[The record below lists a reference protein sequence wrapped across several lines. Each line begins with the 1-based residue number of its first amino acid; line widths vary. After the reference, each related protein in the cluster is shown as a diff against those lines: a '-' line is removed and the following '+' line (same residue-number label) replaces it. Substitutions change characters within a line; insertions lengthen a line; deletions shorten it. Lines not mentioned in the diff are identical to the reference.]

1 MDVLAACPAD
11 PSTPS
16 RYTEDRQP
24 RALAPAFCTK
34 PTAAGQSPALRA
46 KSTCARVEHAPRYTR
61 PYRDCPEAHH
71 AMRLSTIKLSGFKS
85 FVDPTTLHLPT
96 NMTGVVGPNGCG
108 KSNIIDAVRWVMG
121 ESSAS
126 RLRGDSL
133 TDVIFSGSSARK
145 PVSQA
150 TVELIFDNTDHT
162 ITGEYAS
169 FNEISV
175 KRTVSRD
182 GSSNYYLNGTKC
194 RRRDITDLFLGTGL
208 GPRSYSI
215 IEQGMISQIIE
226 ARPEDLR
233 VYLEEAAGISKY
245 KERRKETETRIR
257 HTRENLDRLGDLREE
272 IGKQLEHLK
281 RQARQAEQYQGL
293 QEERK
298 IKDAEWKALEF
309 RGLDQR
315 LGGLREALSQE
326 ETRLQ
331 QFIAEQ
337 RDAEARIETSRVRR
351 EEAADAL
358 STAQAEVYQVG
369 STLARL
375 EQQIQHQREMS
386 QRLNKAR
393 DETQQALAE
402 LGQHISG
409 DESKLIVLRDAVEL
423 AEPQLEQLQEENEI
437 KQEALRDAEARLAD
451 WQARW
456 EAHTRS
462 TSEASRAGEVERTRV
477 DYLDRQVLEAD
488 RRREALAVERGGLD
502 LESLA
507 DAFEELQ
514 LQHET
519 QKAALDGLTEQVE
532 ARKEAVAG
540 LQDRQ
545 RTGQTELADIRKQAQ
560 AARGR
565 LSSLETLPQAAL
577 GQEQGAAVAWL
588 KQHRLDSGARVGERL
603 SVESGWENAVES
615 ALGQL
620 IEGVLVDA
628 PESLVGA
635 LAELGEGRI
644 ALVSAEQGTLDVA
657 PTSLAAKVQGPTAI
671 RRLLARLHAAEDL
684 EQARALQATLGEGD
698 SVITRG
704 GERLGEGWVRVS
716 RSGAAKQGALL
727 REREIVTLREQIDT
741 LQEREA
747 ELEERLAAFRDQ
759 LLAGEQHREE
769 AQRQLY
775 QAHRSVSELGGQLQ
789 SQQGKVD
796 AARTRIDRI
805 EGELSQL
812 LETLD
817 AGREQVRE
825 ARGRLDEAVNSMGD
839 LESVRHALESERRQF
854 TDARDQARD
863 AARNVRDAAHSL
875 ALTLESQRTQVAS
888 LSQALERMSTQRG
901 QLDSRLGEL
910 HAQLDD
916 GDTPVQSLEA
926 EHQNA
931 LGERVRADRVLGEAR
946 TMLEGID
953 AELRNFEQTRHQR
966 DEQALAQRER
976 ISQRKL
982 DQQALVLSAD
992 QLTASV
998 EKAGFVLQD
1007 VINALPDDARIGDWE
1022 QAVHQIDGRMRRLEP
1037 VNLAAIQEY
1046 GEASQRSEYLDAQN
1060 TDLTTALETLED
1072 AIRKIDRETRG
1083 RFKDTFDRVNA
1094 GVQQLYPRLFGGG
1107 HAYLELTGEDLLD
1120 TGVTIMARPPGKR
1133 VSSISLLS
1141 GGEKAMTAVALVFA
1155 IFQLNPAP
1163 FCLLDEVDA
1172 PLDEAN
1178 VGRLANMVKEMSEK
1192 VQFLFVSHNKA
1203 TMEAAHQLSGVT
1215 MREPGVSRLVSVDLE
1230 EAARLAGA
1238 A

>member
-1 MDVLAACPAD
+1 
-11 PSTPS
+11 
-16 RYTEDRQP
+16 
-24 RALAPAFCTK
+24 
-34 PTAAGQSPALRA
+34 
-46 KSTCARVEHAPRYTR
+46 
-61 PYRDCPEAHH
+61 
-71 AMRLSTIKLSGFKS
+71 MRLSTIKLSGFKS

-162 ITGEYAS
+162 ISGEYAS

-257 HTRENLDRLGDLREE
+257 HTRENLDRLNDLREE

-281 RQARQAEQYQGL
+281 RQARQAEQYQAL

-298 IKDAEWKALEF
+298 VKDAEWKALEY
-309 RGLDQR
+309 RGLESR
-315 LGGLREALSQE
+315 LGSLRDALSKE

-393 DETQQALAE
+393 DEAQQALAE

-409 DESKLIVLRDAVEL
+409 DEAKLLVLREAVDE
-423 AEPQLEQLQEENEI
+423 AEPRLEHLREENEI
-437 KQEALRDAEARLAD
+437 KQEALREAEARLAD
-451 WQARW
+451 WQQRW
-456 EAHTRS
+456 EAHTRN

-488 RRREALAVERGGLD
+488 RRREALTSERGSLD
-502 LESLA
+502 LDALTA
-507 DAFEELQ
+507 AFEDLQ
-514 LQHET
+514 LRHET

-532 ARKEAVAG
+532 ARKQVVDG

-545 RTGQTELADIRKQAQ
+545 RSGQTELAEIRKQAQ

-565 LSSLETLPQAAL
+565 LSSLETLQQAAL

-588 KQHRLDSGARVGERL
+588 TAQRLDSAARVGERHT
-603 SVESGWENAVES
+603 VESGWENAVES

-620 IEGVLVDA
+620 IEGVLVENPEALVDA
-628 PESLVGA
+628 LG
-635 LAELGEGRI
+635 ELGDGRL
-644 ALVSAEQGTLDVA
+644 ALVSASQEALQVA

-684 EQARALQATLGEGD
+684 SAARALQATLGEGD
-698 SVITRG
+698 SVITRS
-704 GERLGEGWVRVS
+704 GERLGDGWVRVS

-741 LQEREA
+741 LQAREA
-747 ELEERLAAFRDQ
+747 ELEQRLAGFRDQ

-789 SQQGKVD
+789 SQQGKVE

-817 AGREQVRE
+817 ASREQVRE
-825 ARGRLDEAVNSMGD
+825 ARARLDDAVTSMGD
-839 LESVRHALESERRQF
+839 LESVRAALEGERRQL
-854 TDARDQARD
+854 TDARDLARE
-863 AARNVRDAAHSL
+863 AARNVRESAHSL
-875 ALTLESQRTQVAS
+875 ALTLESQRAQITS
-888 LSQALERMSTQRG
+888 LSQALERMSSQRG
-901 QLDSRLGEL
+901 QLDTRLGEL
-910 HAQLDD
+910 HSQLDE
-916 GDTPVQSLEA
+916 GDSPVQALEA

-982 DQQALVLSAD
+982 DQQALVLSAE
-992 QLTASV
+992 QLSASV

-1007 VINALPDDARIGDWE
+1007 VINSLPEEARTSDWE

-1060 TDLTTALETLED
+1060 TDLTTALETLEE

>member
-1 MDVLAACPAD
+1 
-11 PSTPS
+11 
-16 RYTEDRQP
+16 
-24 RALAPAFCTK
+24 
-34 PTAAGQSPALRA
+34 
-46 KSTCARVEHAPRYTR
+46 
-61 PYRDCPEAHH
+61 
-71 AMRLSTIKLSGFKS
+71 MRLSTIKLSGFKS

-150 TVELIFDNTDHT
+150 TVELIFDNADHA
-162 ITGEYAS
+162 IAGEYAA

-182 GSSNYYLNGTKC
+182 GSSAYYLNGTKC

-257 HTRENLDRLGDLREE
+257 HTRENLDRLNDLREE
-272 IGKQLEHLK
+272 ITKQLEHLK
-281 RQARQAEQYQGL
+281 RQARQAEQYQAL
-293 QEERK
+293 QEERRV
-298 IKDAEWKALEF
+298 KDAEWKALEY
-309 RGLDQR
+309 RGLDGR
-315 LGGLREALSQE
+315 VRGLREALSQE

-331 QFIAEQ
+331 QLIAEQ
-337 RDAEARIETSRVRR
+337 REAEARIETGRVRR

-358 STAQAEVYQVG
+358 AKAQADVYQVG
-369 STLARL
+369 STLARI
-375 EQQIQHQREMS
+375 EQQIHHQRELS
-386 QRLNKAR
+386 QRLHKAR
-393 DETQQALAE
+393 DEAHSQLQE
-402 LGQHISG
+402 LTQHITG
-409 DESKLIVLRDAVEL
+409 DAAKLAVLREAVAA
-423 AEPQLEQLQEENEI
+423 AEPQLEQLREENET

-451 WQARW
+451 WQQRW
-456 EAHTRS
+456 ETHSRDTG
-462 TSEASRAGEVERTRV
+462 EASRAGEVERTRV
-477 DYLDRQVLEAD
+477 DYLDRQALEAE
-488 RRREALAVERGGLD
+488 RRRETLAGERASLDLDALAE
-502 LESLA
+502 
-507 DAFEELQ
+507 AFEQVQ

-519 QKAALDGLTEQVE
+519 QKASLDGLSEQVE
-532 ARKEAVAG
+532 ARKQSVAA
-540 LQDRQ
+540 LQEQQ
-545 RTGQTELADIRKQAQ
+545 RASQAELAETRKQTQ

-565 LSSLETLPQAAL
+565 LSSLETLQQAAL

-588 KQHRLDSGARVGERL
+588 KARGLDSAARVGERI

-620 IEGVLVDA
+620 IEGVLVDDPA
-628 PESLVGA
+628 TLVEA
-635 LAELGEGRI
+635 LGELGDGRI
-644 ALVSAEQGTLDVA
+644 ALVSDEAGEGEFA
-657 PTSLAAKVQGPTAI
+657 PTSLAAKVRGPLAI
-671 RRLLARLHAAEDL
+671 RRLLARLHGADDLAA
-684 EQARALQATLGEGD
+684 ARQLQRQLGEQD
-698 SVITRG
+698 SVITRS

-727 REREIVTLREQIDT
+727 REREIQELRAQIDS
-741 LQEREA
+741 LSEREA
-747 ELEERLAAFRDQ
+747 ELEHRQSGFRDQ
-759 LLAGEQHREE
+759 LLAAEQQRED

-775 QAHRSVSELGGQLQ
+775 MAHRSVSELAGQLQ

-796 AARTRIDRI
+796 NAKLRI
-805 EGELSQL
+805 ERIESELAQL
-812 LETLD
+812 IETLD
-817 AGREQVRE
+817 SSREQARE
-825 ARGRLDEAVNSMGD
+825 ARSKLEDAVGRMGD
-839 LESVRHALESERRQF
+839 LEGTRQSLEAERRQL
-854 TDARDQARD
+854 TEARDLSRD
-863 AARNVRDAAHSL
+863 AARSVRDASHAL
-875 ALTLESQRTQVAS
+875 ALTLESQRAQVVS
-888 LSQALERMSTQRG
+888 LSQTLERMDSQRG
-901 QLDSRLGEL
+901 QLDTRLEDL
-910 HAQLDD
+910 VAQLSE
-916 GDTPVQSLEA
+916 GDSPVETLEQ
-926 EHQNA
+926 EHQAA
-931 LGERVRADRVLGEAR
+931 LSERVRTERVLAEAR
-946 TMLEGID
+946 TQLDGID
-953 AELRNFEQTRHQR
+953 HELRSLEQTRHQR

-982 DQQALVLSAD
+982 DQQALVLNAEQLSA
-992 QLTASV
+992 AV
-998 EKAGFVLQD
+998 VKAGFVLED
-1007 VINALPDDARIGDWE
+1007 VINTLPEDARVADWE
-1022 QAVHQIDGRMRRLEP
+1022 LAVSQIDGRMRRLEP
-1037 VNLAAIQEY
+1037 VNLAAIHEY
-1046 GEASQRSEYLDAQN
+1046 GEAAQRAEYLEAQN
-1060 TDLTTALETLED
+1060 LDLTTALETLED

-1094 GVQQLYPRLFGGG
+1094 GVQELYPRLFGGG

-1120 TGVTIMARPPGKR
+1120 TGVAIMARPPGKR

-1178 VGRLANMVKEMSEK
+1178 VGRLANMVREMSEK

-1215 MREPGVSRLVSVDLE
+1215 MREPGVSRLVSVDLA

>member
-1 MDVLAACPAD
+1 
-11 PSTPS
+11 
-16 RYTEDRQP
+16 
-24 RALAPAFCTK
+24 
-34 PTAAGQSPALRA
+34 
-46 KSTCARVEHAPRYTR
+46 
-61 PYRDCPEAHH
+61 
-71 AMRLSTIKLSGFKS
+71 MRLSTIKLSGFKS

-133 TDVIFSGSSARK
+133 TDVIFSGSAGRK

-150 TVELIFDNTDHT
+150 TVELIFDNTDHA
-162 ITGEYAS
+162 ISGEYAS

-257 HTRENLDRLGDLREE
+257 HTRENLDRLNDLREE

-293 QEERK
+293 QEERRV
-298 IKDAEWKALEF
+298 KDAEWKALEF
-309 RGLDQR
+309 RGLDGR
-315 LGGLREALSQE
+315 LGGLREALSRE
-326 ETRLQ
+326 ETKLQ
-331 QFIAEQ
+331 QLIAEQ
-337 RDAEARIETSRVRR
+337 REAESRIETGRVRR
-351 EEAADAL
+351 EEAAETL
-358 STAQAEVYQVG
+358 NKAQADVYQVG
-369 STLARL
+369 SSLARL
-375 EQQIQHQREMS
+375 EQQIKHQQEMA
-386 QRLNKAR
+386 QRLHKAR
-393 DETQQALAE
+393 DETRQALAE

-409 DESKLIVLRDAVEL
+409 DEARLIVLRESVENV
-423 AEPQLEQLQEENEI
+423 EPQLEQLQEENEI
-437 KQEALRDAEARLAD
+437 RQEALREAEAKLSD
-451 WQARW
+451 WQQRW
-456 EAHTRS
+456 EAHNRN
-462 TSEASRAGEVERTRV
+462 TSEATRSGEVERTRV
-477 DYLDRQVLEAD
+477 DYLDKQVLEAD
-488 RRREALAVERGGLD
+488 RRRETLQGERAGLD
-502 LESLA
+502 LAALA
-507 DAFEELQ
+507 EAFEQLQ
-514 LQHET
+514 EQHET
-519 QKAALDGLTEQVE
+519 QKLTTEGLTEQVE
-532 ARKEAVAG
+532 ARKASVSALET
-540 LQDRQ
+540 QQ
-545 RTGQTELADIRKQAQ
+545 RTAQAELAEVRKQAQ

-565 LSSLETLPQAAL
+565 LSSLETLQQAAL
-577 GQEQGAAVAWL
+577 GQEQGAALAWL
-588 KQHRLDSGARVGERL
+588 QAHGLESAARVGERIT
-603 SVESGWENAVES
+603 VEAGWENAVES

-628 PESLVGA
+628 PEALVDA
-635 LAELGEGRI
+635 LGELGEGRL
-644 ALVSAEQGTLDVA
+644 ALVSSAQGKAEFA
-657 PTSLAAKVQGPTAI
+657 PTSLASKVQGPLAI
-671 RRLLARLHAAEDL
+671 RRMLGHLHGADDLAAA
-684 EQARALQATLGEGD
+684 RTLQAGLAEGEA
-698 SVITRG
+698 VITRD
-704 GERLGEGWVRVS
+704 GERLGKGWLQLS
-716 RSGAAKQGALL
+716 RSGAAQQGALL
-727 REREIVTLREQIDT
+727 REREIVTLREQIET

-747 ELEERLAAFRDQ
+747 TLDTQLGEGREQ
-759 LLAGEQHREE
+759 LLAAEQQREE
-769 AQRQLY
+769 AQRALY
-775 QAHRSVSELGGQLQ
+775 QAHRAGSELAGQLQ
-789 SQQGKVD
+789 SQQGRLD
-796 AARTRIDRI
+796 TTRTRIERI
-805 EGELSQL
+805 ESELAQL

-817 AGREQVRE
+817 ASREQASE
-825 ARGRLDEAVNSMGD
+825 ARVRLDEAVNSMGD
-839 LESVRHALESERRQF
+839 LESTRHALESERRQLGE
-854 TDARDQARD
+854 ARDAARD
-863 AARNVRDAAHSL
+863 AARNVRDSMHSL
-875 ALTLESQRTQVAS
+875 ALTLESQRTQITS
-888 LSQALERMSTQRG
+888 LSQALERMSSQRG

-910 HAQLDD
+910 HSQLDE
-916 GDTPVQSLEA
+916 GDTPVQTLEG

-931 LGERVRADRVLGEAR
+931 LAERVRVERVLGEAR
-946 TMLEGID
+946 ALLDGID
-953 AELRNFEQTRHQR
+953 AELRSLEQTRHQR

-982 DQQALVLSAD
+982 DQQALVLSAE
-992 QLTASV
+992 QLSAAV

-1007 VINALPDDARIGDWE
+1007 VINSLPEEARLSDWE
-1022 QAVHQIDGRMRRLEP
+1022 SAVHQIDGRMRRLEP
-1037 VNLAAIQEY
+1037 VNLAAISEY
-1046 GEASQRSEYLDAQN
+1046 GEASQRSEYLEAQN
-1060 TDLTTALETLED
+1060 VDLNTALETLED

-1094 GVQQLYPRLFGGG
+1094 GVQALYPRLFGGG